1 VRELTP
7 LEQQSWGMCLRAAAL
22 RFWLSR
28 LTTQQHQAEAI
39 AKDPM
44 AALVTTEKDPMEYF
58 LKLVS
63 HRETEY

>member
-1 VRELTP
+1 
-7 LEQQSWGMCLRAAAL
+7 
-22 RFWLSR
+22 
-28 LTTQQHQAEAI
+28 
-39 AKDPM
+39 M